1 VIFGFSAGVLEQ
13 TAAIAG
19 DLRES
24 MMAIGS
30 ELRLLIVLAYFAGFW
45 DSGCVCMAHLMAIV
59 VPILHKTV
67 NNIQYE

>member
-1 VIFGFSAGVLEQ
+1 VIFCFSAGVLEQ

-30 ELRLLIVLAYFAGFW
+30 KLHLLIVLA
-45 DSGCVCMAHLMAIV
+45 
-59 VPILHKTV
+59 ILRAFGTV
-67 NNIQYE
+67 DASVWRI